1 MNIVILDGY
10 ALNPGDLSWKNLE
23 NLGEITIYDRTSTE
37 EVVQR
42 AHHANIILTNK
53 VPISK
58 EHIQQLPHLKH
69 IAVTATGYNI
79 IDVEAASG
87 NGISVSNIPGYSTDS
102 VAQLT
107 FSLLLELCL
116 RVQRHSDSVKEG
128 KWAKSKDFSFWD
140 YPLVELSG
148 KTIGIIGF
156 GAIGQAVADIASAFG
171 MKVLGNSRRK
181 QGQLHRKNF
190 EWKDIPDLLR
200 ESDVVSI
207 HCPLTPETEGLI
219 NTASLNT
226 MKKSAFLINTARG
239 PIVKEKD
246 LANALN
252 NDVIAGAGID
262 VLSQEPPK
270 ADNPLFKAKNCMVTP
285 HIAWASFEA
294 RSRLMKIL
302 ENNISAFIQNEP
314 VNIVNP

>member
-1 MNIVILDGY
+1 MNIIILDGY
-10 ALNPGDLSWKNLE
+10 ALNPGDLSWKSLE
-23 NLGEITIYDRTSTE
+23 KFGEITIYDRTSPE
-37 EVVQR
+37 DLIER

-58 EHIQQLPHLKH
+58 QQIQQLPHLKH

-79 IDVEAASG
+79 IDIQAASE
-87 NGISVSNIPGYSTDS
+87 NGISVSNIPGYSTAS

-107 FSLLLELCL
+107 IALLLELSL
-116 RVQRHSDSVKEG
+116 RVQRHSDAVKEG
-128 KWAKSKDFSFWD
+128 KWTNSKDFSFWD

-156 GAIGQAVADIASAFG
+156 GATGQAVADIANAFG
-171 MKVLGNSRRK
+171 MKIIANSRRK
-181 QGQLHRKNF
+181 QGQSHRKNF
-190 EWKDIPDLLR
+190 EWKDVTELLK

-219 NTASLNT
+219 NAESLAT

-239 PIVKEKD
+239 PIIVEKD

-270 ADNPLFKAKNCMVTP
+270 ADNPLLKAKNCIITP

-294 RSRLMKIL
+294 RTRLMQIL
-302 ENNISAFIQNEP
+302 EDNISAFVKNEP

>member
-10 ALNPGDLSWKNLE
+10 ALNPGDLSWKGLE
-23 NLGEITIYDRTSTE
+23 KFGEITIHDRTSPE
-37 EVVQR
+37 DLVKR
-42 AHHANIILTNK
+42 ARHANIILTNK
-53 VPISK
+53 VPITK
-58 EHIQQLPHLKH
+58 EQIQQLPHLKL

-79 IDVEAASG
+79 IDIGAASD
-87 NGISVSNIPGYSTDS
+87 NGISVSNIPGYSTAS

-107 FSLLLELCL
+107 FALLLELSL
-116 RVQRHSDSVKEG
+116 RVQRHSDAVKEG
-128 KWAKSKDFSFWD
+128 RWTNSKDFSFWD

-156 GAIGQAVADIASAFG
+156 GATGQAVADIANAFG
-171 MKVLGNSRRK
+171 MKVIANTRTK
-181 QGQLHRKNF
+181 QDQSHRKNF
-190 EWKDIPDLLR
+190 EWKDVPELLK
-200 ESDVVSI
+200 ESDIVSI

-219 NTASLNT
+219 NAASLAT
-226 MKKSAFLINTARG
+226 MKKSAYLINTARG
-239 PIVKEKD
+239 PIIEEND
-246 LANALN
+246 LASALN

-270 ADNPLFKAKNCMVTP
+270 ADNPLLKAKNCIITP

-294 RSRLMKIL
+294 RTRLMQIL
-302 ENNISAFIQNEP
+302 EDNISAFIKNEP